1 MNEIVQKLIK
11 ICENYIN
18 NQYSVEEFQKRL
30 ETVYLP
36 DEYKHTLEID
46 QHNALN
52 HLEKFGIFIRNLNKK
67 ICR

>member
-52 HLEKFGIFIRNLNKK
+52 RLEKFGIFIRNLNKK